1 MRMMY
6 QRLWPT
12 LLKPGLVIKD
22 VSHARIHK
30 ASATGVSEEFTFHV
44 YTKRNSAYLARICRH
59 WDISGVYRESHESDK
74 ASFMEGD
81 AFFGQTRA
89 YVEDC
94 NNAFRIWF
102 RDRQAFQ
109 ALDAEMDA
117 RDQNRAQSLYRFNY
131 DDEFWESEGTYRSRS
146 PENLVGC
153 EDILDTIRTVL
164 NKYQDQHE
172 ILQKLDE
179 NKPLNFLLY
188 GPPGVGKTSL
198 IMALA
203 SLKSW
208 PIYVVNASG
217 LKVNNLHAALSP
229 RRSHDDTRMRVL
241 LFEDF
246 DRFLQHDQIDLVMT
260 QVLNALDGVDNTDS
274 RTVRVFTGND
284 CEAIFGNPAMIN
296 RMSFRFRFSPPTREM
311 LEKRLNQLLRACG
324 HSRLD
329 TDSPLLDRAIR
340 CGINMR
346 QWSAF
351 SLRFVFYK
359 SPIQS
364 MLAGIDQLEKR
375 V

>member
-1 MRMMY
+1 
-6 QRLWPT
+6 
-12 LLKPGLVIKD
+12 
-22 VSHARIHK
+22 
-30 ASATGVSEEFTFHV
+30 
-44 YTKRNSAYLARICRH
+44 
-59 WDISGVYRESHESDK
+59 
-74 ASFMEGD
+74 
-81 AFFGQTRA
+81 
-89 YVEDC
+89 
-94 NNAFRIWF
+94 
-102 RDRQAFQ
+102 
-109 ALDAEMDA
+109 
-117 RDQNRAQSLYRFNY
+117 
-131 DDEFWESEGTYRSRS
+131 
-146 PENLVGC
+146 
-153 EDILDTIRTVL
+153 L

-188 GPPGVGKTSL
+188 GPPGVGKSSL
-198 IMALA
+198 IMTLA

-208 PIYVVNASG
+208 PIYVINANG
-217 LKVNNLHAALSP
+217 LKFSNLQAALSP
-229 RRSHDDTRMRVL
+229 SRSHDDTRVRVL

-324 HSRLD
+324 HSKLD

-346 QWSAF
+346 QWSVF
-351 SLRFVFYK
+351 SLRFVFDK